1 LQIRNILRRELYG
14 YFNSPVAYIFL
25 VVFLM
30 MSGWFTFSMG
40 NFYEARQADLR
51 PFFYFHPII
60 YLIFIPAIAM
70 RLWSEE
76 RMTGTIQL
84 LLTLPVTIKDVV
96 IGKFLAAW
104 IFMGIAL
111 LLTFPMILTVGY
123 LGSPDYGVIIASYL
137 GSFLMA
143 GAYLAIGS
151 FTSSLT
157 KNQVISFVL
166 SIVFCLVLLLMSFP
180 MVTDYFANFFGP
192 ETVDI
197 IASFGFWV
205 HFESIQRG
213 VIDLGDI
220 FYFLSVIIFML
231 TANAVVIEVK
241 KAS

>member
-1 LQIRNILRRELYG
+1 MQIKNILKRELYG

-25 VVFLM
+25 VIFLM

-40 NFYEARQADLR
+40 RFYESRQADLGA
-51 PFFYFHPII
+51 FFHFHPIL
-60 YLIFIPAIAM
+60 YLLFIPAIAM

-76 RMTGTIQL
+76 RMSGTIQL
-84 LLTLPVTIKDVV
+84 LLTFPITISQVV

-104 IFMGIAL
+104 IFLGIAL
-111 LLTFPMILTVGY
+111 FLTFPIVLTVGY
-123 LGSPDYGVIIASYL
+123 LGSPDYGVIFCSYL

-157 KNQVISFVL
+157 KNQVVSFVL
-166 SIVFCLVLLLMSFP
+166 SIVFCLVLLLASFP
-180 MVTDYFANFFGP
+180 MVTDYLTGNFP
-192 ETVDI
+192 TAVVDF
-197 IASFGFWV
+197 IAAFGFWV

-213 VIDLGDI
+213 VIDLADI
-220 FYFLSVIIFML
+220 FYFSSVIVFML
-231 TANAVVIEVK
+231 VANAMVIEAK